1 MEIQEMRQDAETQRI
16 IAKKAAEDSG
26 FAIAAAIVELAEAQL
41 ETARAISKL
50 GLGDAQTHKAEI
62 YERPNETE
70 NEIRAKGN
78 EQEPTA
84 SRRPR
89 N

>member
-1 MEIQEMRQDAETQRI
+1 MR
-16 IAKKAAEDSG
+16 
-26 FAIAAAIVELAEAQL
+26 IVELAEAQL

-70 NEIRAKGN
+70 NEITGKR
-78 EQEPTA
+78 E
-84 SRRPR
+84 
-89 N
+89 